1 MNTPEN
7 IENKKFKKFIVYRDN
22 SKREWIKPKEGE
34 LHGNWVSLVVFECPE
49 DEVGTITE
57 ADKIF
62 KEKFGLDV
70 SKHTEIVTSIE
81 EKPTE

>member
-1 MNTPEN
+1 MNTSEN

-22 SKREWIKPKEGE
+22 SKREWIRPKEGE
-34 LHGNWVSLVVFECPE
+34 LHGGLVSPVVFECPE

-62 KEKFGLDV
+62 KEKFGFDV
-70 SKHTEIVTSIE
+70 SKHNEISFSIE
-81 EKPTE
+81 EKLTE